1 MAYGATQLST
11 PRPSR
16 LDSSECRDHF
26 PLAGGTTQGVIGGDP
41 SIELDPVPEAVRAAR
56 RFLRA
61 ALPGPDLDPVAID
74 SLVLAASELVTNAV
88 LHART
93 RFRVTVRRPGP
104 GTIRVE
110 VADGDP
116 RLPQSLAPPPA
127 ATSGRGLA
135 IIDGLGLDWG
145 VETHERG
152 KVVWI
157 EAPT

>member
-1 MAYGATQLST
+1 MTPLLVRLSPAASWT
-11 PRPSR
+11 LSAGSLPTCGGYNPGSDRRRPIHRTRSR
-16 LDSSECRDHF
+16 
-26 PLAGGTTQGVIGGDP
+26 PQ
-41 SIELDPVPEAVRAAR
+41 AVRAAR

-61 ALPGPDLDPVAID
+61 VLPRPDLDPVTID

-93 RFRVTVRRPGP
+93 RFRVTVRRPAP

-110 VADGDP
+110 VADGSL
-116 RLPQSLAPPPA
+116 RLPDPLEPPPT

-135 IIDGLGLDWG
+135 IIDGLGLNWG
-145 VETHERG
+145 VETHQQG

>member
-1 MAYGATQLST
+1 M
-11 PRPSR
+11 P
-16 LDSSECRDHF
+16 DHYL
-26 PLAGGTTQGVIGGDP
+26 LAGGTTQGVIGGDP
-41 SIELDPVPEAVRAAR
+41 SIELDPAPEAVRAAR

-61 ALPGPDLDPVAID
+61 VLPRPHLDPVTID

-93 RFRVTVRRPGP
+93 RFRVTVRRPAP

-110 VADGDP
+110 VADGSL
-116 RLPQSLAPPPA
+116 RLPDPLEPPPT

-135 IIDGLGLDWG
+135 IIDGLGLNWG
-145 VETHERG
+145 VETHQQG